1 MKLKLHFLFQS
12 PIYQKEAIIMFYIK
26 IQTSYMLKNMKSL
39 LQYVCDKGYNLWTN
53 WWKCSTLSSRRN
65 SYKCEEDALPRFIF
79 VWRPSSYEVSLLIVR
94 ILSKKKFRIRK
105 DLNNHVTPV
114 CLPNGERPPPNE
126 TCYTVG
132 YGAVTSFLFTMS
144 KAIML
149 DWKDIN
155 SNLSDYFSKYFKPM
169 TRSGQGK
176 GDSGAPVLC
185 QVWKSTFFLNDTLF
199 GDLKISW

>member
-1 MKLKLHFLFQS
+1 M
-12 PIYQKEAIIMFYIK
+12 
-26 IQTSYMLKNMKSL
+26 
-39 LQYVCDKGYNLWTN
+39 
-53 WWKCSTLSSRRN
+53 
-65 SYKCEEDALPRFIF
+65 
-79 VWRPSSYEVSLLIVR
+79 
-94 ILSKKKFRIRK
+94 
-105 DLNNHVTPV
+105 

-155 SNLSDYFSKYFKPM
+155 SNLSDYFSKYFQPM

-199 GDLKISW
+199 RVDWSSRFEKSHDKILGHRLVKNNWQFINLQNFTENLIIIIYEKYLLELLFLFVVCRRISCIWERRFLV